1 MSNEIRDAK
10 ILSAAIKYA
19 DKKIAEI
26 QEEIHEPVIVE
37 GLPGPQ
43 GPVGPQG
50 AKGEKGDTGPERR
63 IVIEAKGPV
72 GPQGVPGH
80 TFEKAYIEDDKLYL
94 LREDGE
100 VFSVG
105 KVIGPRGGQGIPGE
119 QGPQGDV
126 GPQGPQ
132 GLIGEQGPQGL
143 TGRRGTR
150 GEKGEQGER
159 GPRGFIGEQGIPGV
173 PGLKGDRG
181 EKGDPGDRGE
191 KGDPGDIGMQG
202 LRGPQGPQ
210 GPIGEQGPQGLPGI
224 DGTQV
229 DLQPQLDVLQEGVE
243 ERIVAFSAEINSR
256 MDRIA
261 MSSGSGS
268 GEVRL
273 EFLDDVDRATAKV
286 NGKFLKY
293 DSASKKFVGADASG
307 GGSSGV
313 SNSFVTS
320 TFISNTAARALINDR
335 IQVANAT
342 STFQTK
348 TVERAALANTNSRIV
363 NVNTNL
369 TATNTAIRLLVSDRM
384 QVANTTLLVNDRL
397 QVANATATFQTK
409 AVERAA
415 LANTNAFIATKLNS
429 NNPTITGTISANG
442 SVGTAGFVLKSAG
455 SGNPA
460 YWDAAG
466 GGGSSITGITDNSTG
481 TALTLNSNNAVTV
494 AQPMLFSNGFHIG
507 GAGDVN
513 KIDDFEVGTFTAG
526 LAPQTSGSITLDT
539 SRPSGIYQK
548 IGNMVFV
555 QGLVF
560 ISSVSSPQG
569 ELFFTGLPFTVASW
583 GGSNETIYRK
593 GTISFYFG
601 FLASNVEA
609 DVIGRPWSGQTYARL
624 ADDFN
629 TTSTTQNNFS
639 PKIDSGTA
647 YFQFSGFYPVSTW
660 SD

>member
-335 IQVANAT
+335 
-342 STFQTK
+342 
-348 TVERAALANTNSRIV
+348 
-363 NVNTNL
+363 
-369 TATNTAIRLLVSDRM
+369 M

>member
-37 GLPGPQ
+37 GPPGPQ
-43 GPVGPQG
+43 GPVGPQ
-50 AKGEKGDTGPERR
+50 GEKGDTGPERR

-126 GPQGPQ
+126 GPRGLQ

-159 GPRGFIGEQGIPGV
+159 GPRGFIGEQGTPGV
-173 PGLKGDRG
+173 PGLKGDKG
-181 EKGDPGDRGE
+181 EKGDSGDKGE

-210 GPIGEQGPQGLPGI
+210 GPIGEQGPQGIPGI

-342 STFQTK
+342 S
-348 TVERAALANTNSRIV
+348 
-363 NVNTNL
+363 
-369 TATNTAIRLLVSDRM
+369 
-384 QVANTTLLVNDRL
+384 
-397 QVANATATFQTK
+397 TFQTK

>member
-1 MSNEIRDAK
+1 MGEATI
-10 ILSAAIKYA
+10 SASAGGGV
-19 DKKIAEI
+19 
-26 QEEIHEPVIVE
+26 Q
-37 GLPGPQ
+37 LPAGS
-43 GPVGPQG
+43 
-50 AKGEKGDTGPERR
+50 T
-63 IVIEAKGPV
+63 
-72 GPQGVPGH
+72 
-80 TFEKAYIEDDKLYL
+80 
-94 LREDGE
+94 
-100 VFSVG
+100 
-105 KVIGPRGGQGIPGE
+105 IGSE
-119 QGPQGDV
+119 
-126 GPQGPQ
+126 
-132 GLIGEQGPQGL
+132 
-143 TGRRGTR
+143 
-150 GEKGEQGER
+150 
-159 GPRGFIGEQGIPGV
+159 
-173 PGLKGDRG
+173 
-181 EKGDPGDRGE
+181 
-191 KGDPGDIGMQG
+191 
-202 LRGPQGPQ
+202 
-210 GPIGEQGPQGLPGI
+210 
-224 DGTQV
+224 
-229 DLQPQLDVLQEGVE
+229 
-243 ERIVAFSAEINSR
+243 S
-256 MDRIA
+256 IA
-261 MSSGSGS
+261 MTVKDEGT
-268 GEVRL
+268 EVGNT
-273 EFLDDVDRATAKV
+273 VSV
-286 NGKFLKY
+286 IN
-293 DSASKKFVGADASG
+293 FVGTGVAATGNTSHITVTVSGGG

-313 SNSFVTS
+313 SNGFVTS

-342 STFQTK
+342 S
-348 TVERAALANTNSRIV
+348 
-363 NVNTNL
+363 
-369 TATNTAIRLLVSDRM
+369 
-384 QVANTTLLVNDRL
+384 
-397 QVANATATFQTK
+397 TFQTK

-513 KIDDFEVGTFTAG
+513 KLDDFEVGTFTAG

>member
-37 GLPGPQ
+37 GPPGPQ

-335 IQVANAT
+335 
-342 STFQTK
+342 
-348 TVERAALANTNSRIV
+348 
-363 NVNTNL
+363 
-369 TATNTAIRLLVSDRM
+369 M

>member
-37 GLPGPQ
+37 GPPGPQ
-43 GPVGPQG
+43 GPVGPQ
-50 AKGEKGDTGPERR
+50 GEKGDTGPERR

-119 QGPQGDV
+119 QGIQGDV

-159 GPRGFIGEQGIPGV
+159 GPRGFIGEQGTPGV

-181 EKGDPGDRGE
+181 EKGDPGDKGE

-256 MDRIA
+256 MDKIA

-348 TVERAALANTNSRIV
+348 TVERAALANTN
-363 NVNTNL
+363 
-369 TATNTAIRLLVSDRM
+369 
-384 QVANTTLLVNDRL
+384 
-397 QVANATATFQTK
+397 
-409 AVERAA
+409 
-415 LANTNAFIATKLNS
+415 AFIATKLNS

-460 YWDAAG
+460 YWDAAS
-466 GGGSSITGITDNSTG
+466 GGSSITGITDNSTG
-481 TALTLNSNNAVTV
+481 TALTLNSNNAVTA
-494 AQPMLFSNGFHIG
+494 AQPMLFSNGFHVG
-507 GAGDVN
+507 GAGTAN
-513 KIDDFEVGTFTAG
+513 KLDDFEVGTFTAG

-593 GTISFYFG
+593 GTIDFYFG
-601 FLASNVEA
+601 FLASNVVA
-609 DVIGRPWSGQTYARL
+609 DVIGRPWSGQTYARV
-624 ADDFN
+624 AHDFN
-629 TTSTTQNNFS
+629 TTSTTQNTFA
-639 PKIDSGTA
+639 PLIDSGTQ
-647 YFQFSGFYPVSTW
+647 YFQFKGFYPVSTW

>member
-181 EKGDPGDRGE
+181 EKGDPGD
-191 KGDPGDIGMQG
+191 IGMQG

-320 TFISNTAARALINDR
+320 TFISNTAARALIN
-335 IQVANAT
+335 
-342 STFQTK
+342 
-348 TVERAALANTNSRIV
+348 
-363 NVNTNL
+363 
-369 TATNTAIRLLVSDRM
+369 DRM